1 MSQSYNIY
9 CDESC
14 HLENDREPVM
24 VLGAVW
30 CHKSQSKSISQDL
43 HNIKQKYGF
52 DQKFEVKWKKV
63 GSQKIDLYR
72 DFVNYFF
79 DNSDL
84 HFRCWIAEKQGL
96 DHSRFD
102 GQNHDLW
109 YYKMYFGMLKV
120 IFSPQDEYFIYLDI
134 KDHWGGVKV
143 KKLHNVICNSMYDF
157 NRNIVKHIQ
166 IMHSYE
172 SELLQLADLLIG
184 AVSYVNR
191 NLGGNKGKEE
201 LIEIIKTRSNYNLTT
216 KTLFKED
223 KFNIFRWVPQEGS
236 DA

>member
-1 MSQSYNIY
+1 MNQSYNVY

-14 HLENDREPVM
+14 HLEHDKEPVM

-30 CHKSQSKSISQDL
+30 CPKDQSRSISQEL
-43 HNIKQKYGF
+43 HRIKQKHGI

-63 GSQKIDLYR
+63 GLKKIDLYKE
-72 DFVNYFF
+72 FVNYFF
-79 DNSDL
+79 DNNDL

-96 DHSRFD
+96 DHSRFAEQD
-102 GQNHDLW
+102 HDVW
-109 YYKMYFGMLKV
+109 YYKMYFGMLKI

-134 KDHWGGVKV
+134 KDHWGGRKV
-143 KKLHNVICNSMYDF
+143 KELHDVICNSMYDF

-172 SELLQLADLLIG
+172 SELLQLGDLLIG

-191 NLGGNKGKEE
+191 NQSGNKGKEE
-201 LIEIIKTRSNYNLTT
+201 LIKIIKNRSNYSLTAR
-216 KTLFKED
+216 TLFRED
-223 KFNIFRWVPQEGS
+223 KFNIFRWTPQEKNNV
-236 DA
+236 